1 MWPIS
6 AFVPPSRRKR
16 TPPPSSKSTSST
28 STTRSTENVSKSPSS
43 IESATKSVSEGS
55 RRSNA
60 SSPRIFEKRAG
71 ASRRPERVKPPTPAK
86 HPSPLLRNL
95 LKISLGLLV
104 SGVAIV
110 LIYRQVDDVAAV
122 WRLVK
127 RARKND
133 IFYAAWLAI
142 FIQVLRAL
150 RWHLLLAPIRAGGLH
165 PVFAATNIGFATTNV
180 LPLRLG
186 EVIRP
191 LYLCVREGLSLSA
204 TVATVVTERICDLAA
219 ILFVFGMVVVVDLFS
234 EPSILDARFK
244 ASGFVALG
252 VLALFVGVLCLI
264 RVATTRVLDFVSL
277 LTRPFPKRVQETLLG
292 IVAAFSRGLGALR
305 FDWAFVA
312 IVLLS
317 LGVWFSSVFYFHL
330 CNRAFAEILPVA
342 LPPIAPFL
350 LLLAISLV
358 AAVPSSPGFIG
369 VFHYAYQL
377 VLVEFHAVDRETAL
391 AIALVSHGVMYIV
404 QTTLGF
410 GYAFYDVKTFGKI
423 ARSARDYLAGRG
435 GGAPVS

>member
-1 MWPIS
+1 M
-6 AFVPPSRRKR
+6 
-16 TPPPSSKSTSST
+16 
-28 STTRSTENVSKSPSS
+28 KSP
-43 IESATKSVSEGS
+43 I
-55 RRSNA
+55 
-60 SSPRIFEKRAG
+60 
-71 ASRRPERVKPPTPAK
+71 PTPAK
-86 HPSPLLRNL
+86 RPSPLLRNL
-95 LKISLGLLV
+95 LKILLGLFV
-104 SGVAIV
+104 SAIAIA
-110 LIYRQVDDVAAV
+110 LIYRQVDDVEGV

-127 RARKND
+127 RARRD
-133 IFYAAWLAI
+133 DMFYAAGVAI
-142 FIQVLRAL
+142 FIQFLRAL
-150 RWHLLLAPIRAGGLH
+150 RWYLLLRPIRTRGLH

-186 EVIRP
+186 EVVRP
-191 LYLCVREGLSLSA
+191 LYLCVREKLSLSA

-234 EPSILDARFK
+234 ETVILDTRFK
-244 ASGFVALG
+244 ASGYMALG
-252 VLALFVGVLCLI
+252 ILAIFVGILCFI
-264 RVATTRVLDFVSL
+264 RVATTRVLDFVNL
-277 LTRPFPKRVQETLLG
+277 LTRPFPERIQKALLG

-305 FDWAFVA
+305 FDGAFVA

-330 CNRAFAEILPVA
+330 CNRAFAELLAAP

-350 LLLAISLV
+350 LLLAIALV

-377 VLVEFHAVDRETAL
+377 VLVEFHGVDRETAL

-410 GYAFYDVKTFGKI
+410 GYAFYDVRTFRSI

-435 GGAPVS
+435 GNAPVP